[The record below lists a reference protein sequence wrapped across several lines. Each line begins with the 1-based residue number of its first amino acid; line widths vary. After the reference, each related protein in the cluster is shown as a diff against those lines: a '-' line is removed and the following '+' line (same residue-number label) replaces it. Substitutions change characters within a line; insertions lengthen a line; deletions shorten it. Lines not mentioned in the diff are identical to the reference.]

1 MTIILKFLKKRYV
14 QHSTAWILLFLF
26 LLFLSD
32 ISEGETRISD
42 IPELS
47 GIVLLII
54 TATYTHFYILKYLL
68 KRRYVLYA
76 FLTVATICIISAADV
91 FVLQLMQNPG
101 DLEAFIQDLANFSF
115 IILLTTGMKFIKK
128 GIVNQYQIR
137 ELKAKQLETEF
148 SLLKAQ
154 VNPHFLFNT
163 LNNMYALSLKKADKL
178 SDMLLELSDLMRY
191 QLESSKKT
199 KVNLYDEINYL
210 ENYVNLER
218 IRIQKFCNV
227 EFNVSGSLIGKQIAP
242 LLFIPFIENAFKYGI
257 SAGKKNYINILFKIT
272 ETKIY
277 FYVENN
283 ILVTKKPR
291 LTTGTGI
298 DNVKKRLNI
307 LYPNK
312 YLLNINEQNNI
323 FSVKLNIEF

>member
-1 MTIILKFLKKRYV
+1 M
-14 QHSTAWILLFLF
+14 
-26 LLFLSD
+26 LFLSD

-42 IPELS
+42 MPELLC
-47 GIVLLII
+47 IILLIM
-54 TATYTHFYILKYLL
+54 TATYTHFYILRYLL

-76 FLTVATICIISAADV
+76 FLTAATICIISILDV

-101 DLEAFIQDLANFSF
+101 NLETFIQDLVNFTF
-115 IILLTTGMKFIKK
+115 IMLLTTGIKFIKK

-199 KVNLYDEINYL
+199 KVNLDDEINYL

-218 IRIQKFCNV
+218 IRVQKFCKI
-227 EFNVSGSLIGKQIAP
+227 EFNVSGSITGKQIAP
-242 LLFIPFIENAFKYGI
+242 LLFIPFIENAFKYGM
-257 SAGKKNYINILFKIT
+257 SAVKENYINILFKVT

-277 FYVENN
+277 FFIENN
-283 ILVTKKPR
+283 ILGTKKSHP
-291 LTTGTGI
+291 TTGTGI